1 MGRWLS
7 ISLILGVIA
16 SLFAFTQQLAYP
28 KFISNRKVRGLEKN
42 LMPMLQSFL
51 VQLNSG
57 VPLFN
62 IMVNVSYGGYGEIS
76 EEFKKAVKEINAG
89 KPQDGVIE
97 EIAANNP
104 SILFRRSIWQIANG
118 MKSGSDMSSVIKDII
133 DGLSEEQ
140 VIQIQQYGAQLN
152 PLAMFYMM
160 IAVIIPSLS
169 VTLVIVISS
178 FASLPEATVK
188 FVFWGIFGFVVFL
201 QIIFIGIM
209 KSRRPNLL
217 MS

>member
-1 MGRWLS
+1 
-7 ISLILGVIA
+7 
-16 SLFAFTQQLAYP
+16 
-28 KFISNRKVRGLEKN
+28 
-42 LMPMLQSFL
+42 
-51 VQLNSG
+51 
-57 VPLFN
+57 
-62 IMVNVSYGGYGEIS
+62 
-76 EEFKKAVKEINAG
+76 
-89 KPQDGVIE
+89 
-97 EIAANNP
+97 
-104 SILFRRSIWQIANG
+104 
-118 MKSGSDMSSVIKDII
+118 
-133 DGLSEEQ
+133 
-140 VIQIQQYGAQLN
+140 
-152 PLAMFYMM
+152 MM